1 MGYLWRQRWNWDVN
15 KRVNGFTEPT
25 AGPWDFRSVWLTP

>member
-25 AGPWDFRSVWLTP
+25 AGPWDFRSVWLNP